1 MFLQACGVAR
11 KKKKKKK
18 KNRKEGKRRGRES
31 KNGGGEGGGRGM
43 RASSLVRITPCFLE
57 SIQHQQILGWLGD
70 LEGKK
75 NLALR
80 T

>member
-1 MFLQACGVAR
+1 MEAV
-11 KKKKKKK
+11 
-18 KNRKEGKRRGRES
+18 RE
-31 KNGGGEGGGRGM
+31 EGGGM